1 MKFLKIV
8 SIVVLLSSY
17 GFSQIDGVVYGL
29 VDDKKVE
36 LFGAELFFKN
46 GRQGKTTCSEGMF
59 LFEFLPRLP
68 DTLIVRAMGYYN
80 DTIPVSKDEKQLYL
94 EIVLY
99 PDNLLEE
106 FVFTQKRENSSIMR
120 LDPRNVENLS
130 SGELRKAAC
139 CNLSESFETNATVD
153 VNMTDGV
160 SGAKQ
165 IAMMGLS
172 GVYTQIQMENI
183 PIIQNLNMAHGMNS
197 IPGTWI
203 ESIQITKGTGSV
215 VNGYESMVGLIN
227 LEYRKPDELER
238 LFVNVYGN
246 IRGRYELNLHGGK
259 KLTDRWSSAWFVHGA
274 SVRGEND
281 RNNDGFRDIMMGED
295 IVFLNRW
302 KYSSDRFIAQ
312 FAVKGNLAE
321 KYGGQNGFKRGDNS
335 DLYGVYN
342 ENRNIEVSGKT
353 GFILKKPATS
363 IGVIYYAKYYDMI
376 AQYGRRE
383 LSASQ
388 KRGYV
393 NALYDG
399 IIGSTLHKIKGGLSF
414 VYDDLVQKVKN
425 DLPTGYSELDLIR
438 TEIVPGAFTEY
449 TYSGLRATLVA
460 GARQDY
466 HNMFGWQFTPRLN
479 YKHVLTEK
487 IDVRATAGRGFR
499 IANYAIDNIGLMAT
513 NRPWVVGAD
522 IQPEVS
528 WNFGGSVLYQF
539 KMFGDKALF
548 TADYFHTF
556 FENQL
561 IADRDED
568 PTQIV
573 FMNLDGQSFSNVVQ
587 VELRFSPM
595 KNFEVKSA
603 YKYLDVRAT
612 MGGELMQKMMV
623 PTHRGFVN
631 LGYTTRNSR
640 WEYDFTAS
648 VFGSQ
653 RLATVELSDGVLSGN
668 NRSEI
673 FPMLSA
679 QITHVYKQFDFYLGG
694 ENLLDYRLDNPI
706 IDVQNPFSERFD
718 ATRVWA
724 PILGINIYAGIRFA
738 IK

>member
-1 MKFLKIV
+1 MNFLKIV
-8 SIVVLLSSY
+8 SIVAFFSSY
-17 GFSQIDGVVYGL
+17 GLSQIDGVVYGL
-29 VDDKKVE
+29 VDEKKVE
-36 LFGAELFFKN
+36 IMGAEVFFKN
-46 GRQGKTTCSEGMF
+46 GRQGKTTCDEGMF
-59 LFEFLPRLP
+59 LFEFLPKLP

-80 DTIPVSKDEKQLYL
+80 DTIPISKNEKQLYL
-94 EIVLY
+94 EVVLY

-106 FVFTQKRENSSIMR
+106 FVFVQKRENSTIMR
-120 LDPRNVENLS
+120 LDPRNVEHLS

-153 VNMTDGV
+153 VNMTDGI

-183 PIIQNLNMAHGMNS
+183 PIIQNLNVAHGMNS

-203 ESIQITKGTGSV
+203 ESIQITKGTGTV

-227 LEYRKPDELER
+227 LEYRKPDELEK

-246 IRGRYELNLHGGK
+246 IRGRAELNLHGGK
-259 KLTDRWSSAWFVHGA
+259 KLNDKWSSAWFIHGA
-274 SVRGEND
+274 SVQGEND

-295 IVFLNRW
+295 LVFLNRW
-302 KYSSDRFIAQ
+302 KYTSEHFFGQ
-312 FAVKGNLAE
+312 FAVKGNLSD
-321 KYGGQNGFKRGDNS
+321 KYGGQIGYERGDNS
-335 DLYGVYN
+335 ELYGVYN

-363 IGVIYYAKYYDMI
+363 IGIIYYAKYYDMI

-383 LSASQ
+383 LRAHQ
-388 KRGYV
+388 NRGYI
-393 NALYDG
+393 NAMYDG
-399 IIGSTLHKIKGGLSF
+399 IIGSTLHKIKGGFSF

-425 DLPTGYSELDLIR
+425 DLPAGYSELDLIR
-438 TEIVPGAFTEY
+438 TEIVPGAFAEY
-449 TYSGLRATLVA
+449 TYTGLRSTLVA

-487 IDVRATAGRGFR
+487 MDLRATAGRGFR
-499 IANYAIDNIGLMAT
+499 VSNYAIDNIGLMAT
-513 NRPWVVGAD
+513 NRPWVVDAN

-539 KMFGDKALF
+539 KMFGEKALF
-548 TADYFHTF
+548 TVDYFHTF

-568 PTQIV
+568 PTQII
-573 FMNLDGQSFSNVVQ
+573 FSNLNGQSFSNVVQ

-595 KNFEVKSA
+595 KNFEIKSA

-612 MGGELMQKMMV
+612 MGNHLLQKMMV

-631 LGYTTRNSR
+631 LGYTTRSKR

-653 RLATVELSDGVLSGN
+653 RLATVEIDEGILSEN

-694 ENLLDYRLDNPI
+694 ENLLDYRLTNPI
-706 IDVQNPFSERFD
+706 IDAQNPFSERFD

-724 PILGINIYAGIRFA
+724 PILGINIYGGVRYTL
-738 IK
+738 K

>member
-1 MKFLKIV
+1 MNFLKLV
-8 SIVVLLSSY
+8 SVVLLFSGYSY
-17 GFSQIDGVVYGL
+17 SQIDGVVYGL

-36 LFGAELFFKN
+36 LFGAEVFFKN

-59 LFEFLPRLP
+59 LFEFLRKLP
-68 DTLIVRAMGYYN
+68 DTLIVRAMGYYT
-80 DTIPVSKDEKQLYL
+80 DTIPISKNEKQLYL
-94 EIVLY
+94 EVVLY

-106 FVFTQKRENSSIMR
+106 FVFVQKRENSSIMR

-153 VNMTDGV
+153 VNMTDGI

-172 GVYTQIQMENI
+172 GVYTQIQVENI
-183 PIIQNLNMAHGMNS
+183 PVIQNLNMAHGMNS

-203 ESIQITKGTGSV
+203 ESIQITKGTGTV

-227 LEYRKPDELER
+227 LEYRKPDELEKF
-238 LFVNVYGN
+238 FVNVYGN
-246 IRGRYELNLHGGK
+246 IRGRAELNVHGSK
-259 KLTDRWSSAWFVHGA
+259 KFNDKLSAAWFLHGA
-274 SVRGEND
+274 SVKGEND

-295 IVFLNRW
+295 LVFLNRW
-302 KYSSDRFIAQ
+302 KYKSERFIGQ
-312 FAVKGNLAE
+312 FSVKGNLSD
-321 KYGGQNGFKRGDNS
+321 KFGGQLGFLRGDSSN
-335 DLYGVYN
+335 LYGVYN
-342 ENRNIEVSGKT
+342 ENRNIELSGKT
-353 GFILKKPATS
+353 GFIFKKPATS

-383 LSASQ
+383 LTAHQ
-388 KRGYV
+388 TRGYLNV
-393 NALYDG
+393 LYDG
-399 IIGSTLHKIKGGLSF
+399 ILGTTLHQIKGGLSL
-414 VYDDLVQKVKN
+414 VYDDLVQKVKS
-425 DLPTGYSELDLIR
+425 DLPSGYSEHDLIR
-438 TEIVPGAFTEY
+438 TEIVPGAFAEY
-449 TYSGLRATLVA
+449 TYAGLRSTLVA
-460 GARQDY
+460 GVRQDY

-487 IDVRATAGRGFR
+487 MDVRATAGRGFR
-499 IANYAIDNIGLMAT
+499 VSNYAIDNIGLMAT
-513 NRPWVVGAD
+513 NRPWVVAAN

-528 WNFGGSVLYQF
+528 WNFGGSILYQLN
-539 KMFGDKALF
+539 MFGEKALF
-548 TADYFHTF
+548 TVDYFHTL

-595 KNFEVKSA
+595 KNFEIKSA

-612 MGGELMQKMMV
+612 MGGALVEIMMV
-623 PTHRGFVN
+623 PKHRGFIN
-631 LGYTTRNSR
+631 LGYTTRSKR
-640 WEYDFTAS
+640 WEYDLTAS
-648 VFGSQ
+648 VFSSQ
-653 RLATVELSDGVLSGN
+653 RLATVELSEGVISEN

-673 FPMLSA
+673 LPMLSA

-694 ENLLDYRLDNPI
+694 ENLLDYCLNNPI
-706 IDVQNPFSERFD
+706 IDAQNPFSERFD

-724 PILGINIYAGIRFA
+724 PIIGINIYGGIRFT